1 LDRGLTEAIMEIAPQ
16 RAGRLSRADR
26 ERHIVKEA
34 ISFFAER
41 GFSGQ
46 TRELAK
52 RLGVTQPLLYRYFPT
67 KADLI
72 QRVYQEVYLSRWD
85 TGWRDLITDRSIN
98 LRDRLVRFYTL
109 YSEAIFTSDWM
120 RIYMFSGLHG
130 EAINE
135 HYIAHVEEHLLT
147 PIIIE
152 MRAEAG
158 LPGPDRM
165 PIKPLEL
172 EIAWNAQS
180 GIFYYGIRR
189 YVYGIDVPTPLPET
203 IETNVDVMLQGAG
216 AVAKQ
221 LVEQRPAN

>member
-1 LDRGLTEAIMEIAPQ
+1 MEAAAQ
-16 RAGRLSRADR
+16 RRGRLRRAER
-26 ERHIVKEA
+26 ERQILNEA

-72 QRVYQEVYLSRWD
+72 QRVYEEVYLSRWD
-85 TGWRDLITDRSIN
+85 PAWPGMITDRSIN
-98 LRDRLVRFYTL
+98 LRDRLVRFYTV
-109 YSEAIFTSDWM
+109 YFETIFSSDWM

-135 HYIAHVEEHLLT
+135 QYIAHVEKHLLT
-147 PIIIE
+147 PTIAE
-152 MRAEAG
+152 MRAERG
-158 LPGPDRM
+158 LPGPNER
-165 PIKPLEL
+165 PIDPMEL
-172 EIAWNAQS
+172 EVAWNAQS

-189 YVYGIDVPTPLPET
+189 YVYGIDIKTPLTEV
-203 IETNVDVMLQGAG
+203 IETNVDVMLCGAA
-216 AVAKQ
+216 AVTERTLSQ
-221 LVEQRPAN
+221 NPAN

>member
-1 LDRGLTEAIMEIAPQ
+1 METVPQ
-16 RAGRLSRADR
+16 RAGRLSREER
-26 ERHIVKEA
+26 ERHIVDEA

-72 QRVYQEVYLSRWD
+72 HRVYQEVYLSRWD
-85 TGWRDLITDRSIN
+85 PAWRDLITDRSIN
-98 LRDRLVRFYTL
+98 LRDRLVRFYSI
-109 YSEAIFTSDWM
+109 YFEAIFTSEWM

-135 HYIAHVEEHLLT
+135 QYIAHVEEHLLT
-147 PIIIE
+147 PIIAE
-152 MRAEAG
+152 MRADAG
-158 LPGPDRM
+158 LPAPEKQA
-165 PIKPLEL
+165 IQPLEL
-172 EIAWNAQS
+172 EVAWNAQS

-189 YVYGIDVPTPLPET
+189 YVYGIDVPTPLSET
-203 IETNVDVMLQGAG
+203 IETNVDVMLSGCG
-216 AVAKQ
+216 VVAQK
-221 LVEQRPAN
+221 LVGTTSDN

>member
-1 LDRGLTEAIMEIAPQ
+1 METAPH
-16 RAGRLSRADR
+16 RAGRLSRAER
-26 ERHIVKEA
+26 ERHIVDEA

-72 QRVYQEVYLSRWD
+72 QRVYQEVYLSRWNPE
-85 TGWRDLITDRSIN
+85 WPDLITDRSIN
-98 LRDRLVRFYTL
+98 LRDRLVRFYST
-109 YSEAIFTSDWM
+109 YFDAIFSSEWM

-135 HYIAHVEEHLLT
+135 QYIAHVEEHVLT
-147 PIIIE
+147 PTITE
-152 MRAEAG
+152 MRAEGG
-158 LPGPDRM
+158 LPDPAQV
-165 PIKPLEL
+165 PIQPLEL
-172 EIAWNAQS
+172 EVAWNAQS

-189 YVYGIDVPTPLPET
+189 YVYGIDVPTPLSEI
-203 IETNVDVMLQGAG
+203 IETNVEVMLSGAG
-216 AVAKQ
+216 AIAKQ
-221 LVEQRPAN
+221 LVAHVPRD

>member
-1 LDRGLTEAIMEIAPQ
+1 MDPAPQ
-16 RAGRLSRADR
+16 RTVRLSRAKR
-26 ERHIVKEA
+26 ERQILNQA

-46 TRELAK
+46 TRELAR

-85 TGWRDLITDRSIN
+85 PGWRDLITDRSID
-98 LRDRLVRFYTL
+98 LRARLVRFYTL
-109 YSEAIFTSDWM
+109 YTEAIFTSEWM

-130 EAINE
+130 ETINKQ
-135 HYIAHVEEHLLT
+135 YITHVEQHLLI
-147 PIIIE
+147 PMIIE
-152 MRAEAG
+152 MRAQAG
-158 LPGPDRM
+158 LTDPAGPAIR
-165 PIKPLEL
+165 PLEL

-189 YVYGIDVPTPLPET
+189 YVYGINVPTPLSET
-203 IETNVDVMLQGAG
+203 IETNVDVMLLGAG
-216 AVAKQ
+216 AVAEK
-221 LVEQRPAN
+221 LITRPPHAAA

>member
-1 LDRGLTEAIMEIAPQ
+1 ME
-16 RAGRLSRADR
+16 RAERLSRAQR
-26 ERHIVKEA
+26 ERHILNEA

-72 QRVYQEVYLSRWD
+72 ERVYEEVYLSRWD
-85 TGWRDLITDRSIN
+85 PGWQDLITDRSIN
-98 LRDRLVRFYTL
+98 LRDRLIRFYTL
-109 YSEAIFTSDWM
+109 YSKAIFTSDWM

-130 EAINE
+130 QAINE
-135 HYIAHVEEHLLT
+135 QYIAHVEQHLLT
-147 PIIIE
+147 PIIVE

-158 LPGPDRM
+158 LPDAEHL

-189 YVYGIDVPTPLPET
+189 YVYGIDVPTPLSET
-203 IETNVDVMLQGAG
+203 IETNVDVMLSGAG
-216 AVAKQ
+216 AIAERLVA
-221 LVEQRPAN
+221 RTAAD

>member
-1 LDRGLTEAIMEIAPQ
+1 MESAPQ
-16 RAGRLSRADR
+16 RAGRLSREER
-26 ERHIVKEA
+26 ERHIVEEA

-85 TGWRDLITDRSIN
+85 PAWRDLITDRSIN
-98 LRDRLVRFYTL
+98 LRDRLIRFYTI
-109 YSEAIFTSDWM
+109 YFEAIFTSEWM

-135 HYIAHVEEHLLT
+135 QYIAHVEEHLLT
-147 PIIIE
+147 PIIAE
-152 MRAEAG
+152 MRADAG
-158 LPGPDRM
+158 LPPPDQRA
-165 PIKPLEL
+165 IQPLEL

-189 YVYGIDVPTPLPET
+189 YVYGIDVPTPLSDT
-203 IETNVDVMLQGAG
+203 IETNVDVMLSGCG
-216 AVAKQ
+216 AVAQK
-221 LVEQRPAN
+221 LVGAVSDN